1 MAGAA
6 FFACSNRS
14 RTRRCA
20 DADVHLDEVGAGN
33 GQELHARLARD
44 GLGKQGLTGA
54 RRADEQHAL
63 GYARAHIGISLRIA
77 QEVNYLGEV
86 FLLLVAARDV
96 GEGLLI
102 LLVSAETRTCLAE
115 LGDAAGHVPAAGSLH
130 DEVPRGHGDDDYQHV
145 RQQRHQHE
153 RHAGAFGV
161 VILLDD
167 AVDLLLPDQIM
178 EVGIEHRE
186 IIDLAADELRPVGA
200 GGGAAEQAVNNAGRG
215 IAVGAVRL
223 CAVRLIGAD
232 LHGYLVA
239 LDLEG
244 LHPLLGEQLNEIGV
258 FKLLTLRVLG
268 EGQDDGDEDHHHY
281 EVEAEVSGSVAVRFQ
296 T

>member
-1 MAGAA
+1 
-6 FFACSNRS
+6 
-14 RTRRCA
+14 
-20 DADVHLDEVGAGN
+20 
-33 GQELHARLARD
+33 
-44 GLGKQGLTGA
+44 
-54 RRADEQHAL
+54 
-63 GYARAHIGISLRIA
+63 
-77 QEVNYLGEV
+77 
-86 FLLLVAARDV
+86 
-96 GEGLLI
+96 
-102 LLVSAETRTCLAE
+102 
-115 LGDAAGHVPAAGSLH
+115 
-130 DEVPRGHGDDDYQHV
+130 
-145 RQQRHQHE
+145 
-153 RHAGAFGV
+153 
-161 VILLDD
+161 
-167 AVDLLLPDQIM
+167 M

-223 CAVRLIGAD
+223 CAVRLCAVRLIGAD

-239 LDLEG
+239 LYLEG

-281 EVEAEVSGSVAVRFQ
+281 EVEAEVPGSVAVRFQ